1 MQNTLTVMTRED
13 VKQIVLEALSETR
26 PKPTEPEQYIH
37 GLEGLASHLGIS
49 ITSAWRL
56 RKSGKLPFYQAGK
69 KLFFKKSEIENTLKR

>member
-1 MQNTLTVMTRED
+1 MTRED

-26 PKPTEPEQYIH
+26 PKPTEPETYIY
-37 GLEGLASHLGIS
+37 GLDGLAAHLGIS

-69 KLFFKKSEIENTLKR
+69 KLFFKKSEIENSLQSKR